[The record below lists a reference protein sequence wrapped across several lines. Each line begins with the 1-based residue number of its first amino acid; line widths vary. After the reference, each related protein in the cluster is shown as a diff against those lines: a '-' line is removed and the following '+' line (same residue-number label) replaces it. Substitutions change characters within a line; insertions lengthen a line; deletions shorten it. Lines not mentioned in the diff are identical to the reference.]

1 MKTANQTFKHLILI
15 GLIVSTSISESF
27 GQVITRVLSPGDK
40 IENYIPWFNPNE
52 EVPIVNTPFVDVEAV
67 LLEDQQTGREMPRIG
82 IKQDVNYTVED
93 GRLIEKGNYSLWS
106 MTLRSANAKSMSVRF
121 DNSNLPENAV
131 MYLFNEESRFIVGPI
146 KKRDFE
152 MGLLGRII

>member
-27 GQVITRVLSPGDK
+27 GQVITRVLFPEDK
-40 IENYIPWFNPNE
+40 IENYIPWYNPEE
-52 EVPIVNTPFVDVEAV
+52 EVPMVNAPFVDVESV

-106 MTLRSANAKSMSVRF
+106 MTLRSSNAKSMSVRF
-121 DNSNLPENAV
+121 DNSNLP
-131 MYLFNEESRFIVGPI
+131 
-146 KKRDFE
+146 
-152 MGLLGRII
+152 